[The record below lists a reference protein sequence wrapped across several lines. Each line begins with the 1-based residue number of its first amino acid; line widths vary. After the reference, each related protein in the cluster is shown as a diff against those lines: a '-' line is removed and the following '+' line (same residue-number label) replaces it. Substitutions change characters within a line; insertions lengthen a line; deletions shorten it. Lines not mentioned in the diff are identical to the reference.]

1 MTIKSIGKKAVLF
14 ASCACMAAA
23 WTLSSAAA
31 IPSSAAVSYMPG
43 VTDSMSWPDY
53 WVRNDAHA
61 DDVLADWRGITSLN
75 SAMTAKTECQMYD
88 LRSFRTVEEAGLPE
102 RLYASAVSEFQG
114 YLNGKYWDAYG
125 SVVSEEM
132 MRRITGNI
140 RNEDYN
146 GSHAVEYGIITHRT
160 DLRAYPT
167 DEIVTDEQGDVNFDY
182 VQLSSVRVNE
192 PMALL
197 ARSGDGRYFYGV
209 TSNCGGWVR
218 AEDVAV
224 CKSRSEWLGAWD
236 LPEDRTLIVTDNRI
250 YLEESNTDPEISGLM
265 LTQGTMLELI
275 PYIAVPGR
283 ITNRSPQQNYA
294 VYIPVRLADGSFA
307 KKQALISQH
316 YGVSI
321 GYLPLTKRNILRV
334 AFNMLG
340 DTYGWG
346 GMLGAEDCSGYIRGI
361 YRCFGLELPRNTTWQ
376 AEAPALK
383 YDLSSMSDDEKR
395 QILDGLPAG
404 STLFF
409 RGHEMMYLGTEG
421 GSYYVISAVSSA
433 ADPFGPGRIRIRSV
447 VINTLDMKRANNTT
461 WLSNLT
467 AAVIPYLAR

>member
-1 MTIKSIGKKAVLF
+1 MIIHKISMKALF
-14 ASCACMAAA
+14 FAACAGMMAAPCVY
-23 WTLSSAAA
+23 TYAAV
-31 IPSSAAVSYMPG
+31 PSSAAVSYMPG

-53 WVRNDAHA
+53 WVRNDASA
-61 DDVLADWRGITSLN
+61 DEVLADWRAVTSLN
-75 SAMTAKTECQMYD
+75 SAMTAKKECQMYD
-88 LRSFRTVEEAGLPE
+88 LKSYKTVQEEGLPE
-102 RLYASAVSEFQG
+102 RLYTSAVSEFRE

-125 SVVSEEM
+125 NVVSEEM

-140 RNEDYN
+140 RNEAYN
-146 GSHAVEYGIITHRT
+146 GSHAVQYGIVTRRA

-167 DEIVTDEQGDVNFDY
+167 EEIVTDEQGDINFDY

-192 PMALL
+192 PMILL
-197 ARSGDGRYFYGV
+197 SCTADGSYWYGI

-218 AEDVAV
+218 SDCIALCAG
-224 CKSRSEWLGAWD
+224 RPEWLGAWD
-236 LPEDRTLIVTDNRI
+236 LSEDRTLVVTDNRI

-275 PYIAVPGR
+275 PYVAVPGR

-294 VYIPVRLADGSFA
+294 VYVPVRREDGSYA

-321 GYLPLTKRNILRV
+321 GYLPLTRRNILRV

-340 DTYGWG
+340 DAYGWG
-346 GMLGAEDCSGYIRGI
+346 GMLGAEDCSGYIRGV

-376 AEAPALK
+376 QEAPAVK
-383 YDLSSMSDDEKR
+383 YDLSGMSDAEKCR
-395 QILDGLPAG
+395 ILDGLPAG
-404 STLFF
+404 TTLFF
-409 RGHEMMYLGTEG
+409 RGHEMMYLGAEDG
-421 GSYYVISAVSSA
+421 RYYVISSVSSA

-447 VINTLDMKRANNTT
+447 VINSLDMKRPNNST
-461 WLSNLT
+461 WLGNLT
-467 AAVIPYLAR
+467 TAVIPYLAQ